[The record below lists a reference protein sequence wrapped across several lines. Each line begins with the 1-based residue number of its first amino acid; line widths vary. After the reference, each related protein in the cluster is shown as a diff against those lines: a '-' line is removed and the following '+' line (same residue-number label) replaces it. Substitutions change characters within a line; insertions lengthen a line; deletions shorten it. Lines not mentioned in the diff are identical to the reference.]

1 MQLRGVITAMVTPF
15 DADGDVDYGA
25 LERLIEYQLNHGASG
40 FVPCGSTGEYYAM
53 TADERAEV
61 LKVTH
66 RTVGGRGLLIAG
78 VNGGSTREVIAHA
91 RRARDRGY
99 EAILLSPPYYS
110 LPSQEELIAH
120 YRAVLDAIDVEL
132 VLYDYPPRV
141 GVQVGFE
148 VLDAFRDNKR
158 VIGIKESSGSLV
170 RAIDIVQTY
179 GDAYQLICG
188 ADDQAFDF
196 MTWGATSWICGPAN
210 CFAMQANAMMRAFEH
225 GDSASAQRE
234 MARLFRAMASLET
247 GKFVQKVKYGCE
259 LMGVPVG
266 LTRGPL
272 LGLNDDEKRDFSKAF
287 EAAYK

>member
-25 LERLIEYQLNHGASG
+25 LERLIEYQLNYGASG

-61 LKVTH
+61 FKVTH

-91 RRARDRGY
+91 RRARDLGY

-110 LPSQEELIAH
+110 LPSQEELVAH

-141 GVQVGFE
+141 W
-148 VLDAFRDNKR
+148 
-158 VIGIKESSGSLV
+158 
-170 RAIDIVQTY
+170 RA
-179 GDAYQLICG
+179 GWLRG
-188 ADDQAFDF
+188 A
-196 MTWGATSWICGPAN
+196 
-210 CFAMQANAMMRAFEH
+210 
-225 GDSASAQRE
+225 
-234 MARLFRAMASLET
+234 
-247 GKFVQKVKYGCE
+247 GC
-259 LMGVPVG
+259 VP
-266 LTRGPL
+266 R
-272 LGLNDDEKRDFSKAF
+272 
-287 EAAYK
+287 